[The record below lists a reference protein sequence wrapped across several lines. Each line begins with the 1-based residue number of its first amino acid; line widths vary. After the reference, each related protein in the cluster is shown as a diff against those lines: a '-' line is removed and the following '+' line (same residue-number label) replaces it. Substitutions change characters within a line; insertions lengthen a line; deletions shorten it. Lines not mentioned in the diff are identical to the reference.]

1 MERAPEHYVQG
12 LRKILHGGRREGA
25 HLDNARIVHHNIN
38 APKMLGGLG
47 HDRMDLR
54 LVGDIAGDRQDLGA
68 TAPQI
73 LVCARE
79 FLHIS
84 SSDD

>member
-1 MERAPEHYVQG
+1 
-12 LRKILHGGRREGA
+12 
-25 HLDNARIVHHNIN
+25 
-38 APKMLGGLG
+38 MLGGLG

-54 LVGDIAGDRQDLGA
+54 LVGDIAGDRQDFGA